1 MLAAELLAVGTSVD
15 CDRRQGQIVAESIH
29 LALDL
34 LGKFAGGSH
43 DQAVDKSVGLG
54 HFGQQVDYGQ
64 QICGGFA
71 GAGLR
76 DGYEVVAVEHHRY
89 CFFLYRGALL
99 EVHGIKRVKQI
110 VA

>member
-34 LGKFAGGSH
+34 LGKFAGRSH